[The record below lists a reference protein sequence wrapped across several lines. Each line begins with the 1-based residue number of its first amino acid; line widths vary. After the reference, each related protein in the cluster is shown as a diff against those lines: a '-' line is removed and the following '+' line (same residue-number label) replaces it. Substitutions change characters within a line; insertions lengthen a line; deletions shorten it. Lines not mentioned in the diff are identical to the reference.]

1 MTNLQ
6 YAYLLVAIYYC
17 SEGLNAL
24 SRWSDKKTDKEA
36 GQADKGSIYVLGGAM
51 TLSIILSLIVANYV
65 EPSWLGLFPLL
76 PVLGVAL
83 FLAGLYFRWH
93 SIRHLGKFFTVQ
105 VAISDD
111 HRVID
116 TGPYKYIRHP
126 SYTGGLMMCLGLGL
140 CLANPVSLAILML
153 LPFMGFLWR
162 MNVEE
167 IALRK
172 ALGDTYVTYSAKTK
186 RLIPFIY

>member
-6 YAYLLVAIYYC
+6 YAYALVVIYYC
-17 SEGLNAL
+17 SEAYNAL
-24 SRWSDKKTDKEA
+24 SRWSDKKTDKAA
-36 GQADKGSIYVLGGAM
+36 GKADKGSIYVLGGAM
-51 TLSIILSLIVANYV
+51 TLSIILSIIVALLTA
-65 EPSWLGLFPLL
+65 SWMGTVPLIPALGAAVFFFGLF
-76 PVLGVAL
+76 
-83 FLAGLYFRWH
+83 FRWY

-126 SYTGGLMMCLGLGL
+126 SYTGGLLMCLGLGM
-140 CLANPVSLAILML
+140 CLANPISISILLL
-153 LPFMGFLWR
+153 LPFVSFLWR
-162 MNVEE
+162 MNIEE
-167 IALRK
+167 AALQT
-172 ALGDTYVTYSAKTK
+172 ALGDSYAIYSSRTK